1 MNEELFDYTASM
13 NDIVYK
19 GFVRSL
25 FLFLTLLMIFVA
37 FLFRASPKSAIIILI
52 INFIAFL
59 IIFPGRII

>member
-1 MNEELFDYTASM
+1 MNEELFNYTSSM
-13 NDIVYK
+13 YDFVYK

-25 FLFLTLLMIFVA
+25 FLFVTLLMIFVA

-59 IIFPGRII
+59 ILFPGRII

>member
-1 MNEELFDYTASM
+1 MNEELFDYTSSM
-13 NDIVYK
+13 YDVVYK

-37 FLFRASPKSAIIILI
+37 FLFKASPKSAIIILI
-52 INFIAFL
+52 INIIAFL